1 MRSTVER
8 LTRRS
13 RSVSASVTATLATVL
28 SALGAHR
35 APASAQAA
43 PDRLSSAEQRVGARV
58 DEGLDRSIALLEQIV
73 NINSG
78 TLNVAGVRAVHD
90 VLAPA
95 FERLGFQVRWV
106 QLPGSTNRAGHLIA
120 ERRGT
125 RGKRLLL
132 IGHLDTVFEP
142 SSPFQRFVREGD
154 NASGPGVADMKG
166 GDVVMLLALEALHA
180 EGALDGAT
188 ITVVMTGD
196 EESPGQP
203 TDVVRKDLVDAAR
216 NSDIALGFE
225 PGPRE
230 GGSDAA
236 VVARRSS
243 SSWRLEVKATTGHS
257 MLVFRDDIGAGAI
270 YEASRILDTFYGEL
284 RGERYL
290 TFNVGMFVG
299 GTAVSFDPAKAAG
312 TAEGKTN
319 VVPASVIATGD
330 IRTISD
336 EQLQKTRE
344 RMRAIV
350 ARSLPG
356 AEATITFTD
365 GYPSMPPTAA
375 NQALLEQYSAISSA
389 LGTGPVVAVD
399 AGSRGAADISF
410 IAGHVEAGIDGLGPF
425 GTGMHAVGETIEL
438 PAIATAA
445 KRAAILI
452 HRLTR

>member
-1 MRSTVER
+1 MFGLHPGSTWP
-8 LTRRS
+8 
-13 RSVSASVTATLATVL
+13 AAAQTA
-28 SALGAHR
+28 
-35 APASAQAA
+35 PE
-43 PDRLSSAEQRVGARV
+43 RLSSSEQQIARRV
-58 DEGLDRSIALLEQIV
+58 DEGLERSIALLEQIV

-90 VLAPA
+90 VLAPE
-95 FERLGFQVRWV
+95 FERLGFQVRWAP
-106 QLPGSTNRAGHLIA
+106 LPGSTGRAGHLIA

-142 SSPFQRFVREGD
+142 GSPFQRFTRRDTPEGPD
-154 NASGPGVADMKG
+154 GDTAEGPGVADMKG
-166 GDVVMLLALEALHA
+166 GDVVLLLALQALHA

-188 ITVVMTGD
+188 ITVVLTGD
-196 EESPGQP
+196 EEAPGQP
-203 TDVVRKDLVDAAR
+203 TDVVRKDLIDAAR
-216 NSDIALGFE
+216 NSDVALGFE

-243 SSWRLEVKATTGHS
+243 SSWRLEVSANTGHS
-257 MLVFRDDIGAGAI
+257 MLTFSEAIGAGAI
-270 YEASRILDTFYGEL
+270 YEAARILDTFYSQL

-290 TFNVGMFVG
+290 TFNVGMMVG
-299 GTAVSFDPAKAAG
+299 GTAVSFDPAKAGG

-319 VVPASVIATGD
+319 VVPQSVIATGD

-344 RMRAIV
+344 RMRQIV
-350 ARSLPG
+350 AMSLPG
-356 AEATITFTD
+356 TKASITFTD
-365 GYPSMPPTAA
+365 SYPSMPPTAA
-375 NQALLEQYSAISSA
+375 NQALLDQYSAISRG
-389 LGTGPVVAVD
+389 LGSGPVVAVD

-410 IAGHVEAGIDGLGPF
+410 IASLVEAGIDGLGPF

-438 PAIATAA
+438 PSIAVAA
-445 KRAAILI
+445 KRAAILM

>member
-1 MRSTVER
+1 MER
-8 LTRRS
+8 EHRRS
-13 RSVSASVTATLATVL
+13 ALRLLASFIAYLSIWTLLPA
-28 SALGAHR
+28 ALGA
-35 APASAQAA
+35 Q
-43 PDRLSSAEQRVGARV
+43 DRLSPAEQQVARRV

-90 VLAPA
+90 VLAPH

-106 QLPGSTNRAGHLIA
+106 PLPGSTNRAGHLVA

-142 SSPFQRFVREGD
+142 GSPFQRFTRRGD
-154 NASGPGVADMKG
+154 VAEGPGVADMKG
-166 GDVVMLLALEALHA
+166 GDVVLLLALEALHA

-196 EESPGQP
+196 EEAPGQP

-216 NSDIALGFE
+216 NSDVALGFE

-243 SSWRLEVKATTGHS
+243 SSWRLEVSANTGHS
-257 MLVFRDDIGAGAI
+257 MLTFSEAIGAGAV
-270 YEASRILDTFYGEL
+270 YEAARILDTFYGEL

-290 TFNVGMFVG
+290 TFNVGMLVG
-299 GTAVSFDPAKAAG
+299 GTAVSFDPAKASG
-312 TAEGKTN
+312 TADGKTN
-319 VVPASVIATGD
+319 VVPQAVIATGD

-336 EQLQKTRE
+336 EQLAKTRE
-344 RMRAIV
+344 RMRQVV
-350 ARSLPG
+350 AMNLPG
-356 AEATITFTD
+356 TKATITFSD
-365 GYPSMPPTAA
+365 GYPSMPPTGA
-375 NQALLEQYSAISSA
+375 NQALLEQYSSISRA
-389 LGTGPVVAVD
+389 LGEGPVVAVD

-410 IAGHVEAGIDGLGPF
+410 IASLVEAGIDGLGPY

-438 PAIATAA
+438 PSIAVAA
-445 KRAAILI
+445 KRAAILM

>member
-1 MRSTVER
+1 
-8 LTRRS
+8 
-13 RSVSASVTATLATVL
+13 
-28 SALGAHR
+28 
-35 APASAQAA
+35 
-43 PDRLSSAEQRVGARV
+43 LSSEEQRIARRV
-58 DEGLDRSIALLEQIV
+58 DEGLEGSIALLEQIV
-73 NINSG
+73 NVNSG

-90 VLAPA
+90 VLAPEL
-95 FERLGFQVRWV
+95 ERLGFQVRWSP
-106 QLPGSTNRAGHLIA
+106 LPGSTGRAGHLVA

-142 SSPFQRFVREGD
+142 GSPFQRFTRRGD
-154 NASGPGVADMKG
+154 TAEGPGVADMKG
-166 GDVVMLLALEALHA
+166 GDVVLLLALQALHA

-196 EESPGQP
+196 EEAPGQP
-203 TDVVRKDLVDAAR
+203 TEVVRKDLVDAAR
-216 NSDIALGFE
+216 NSDVALGFE

-243 SSWRLEVKATTGHS
+243 TSWRLEVSAATGHS

-270 YEASRILDTFYGEL
+270 YEAARILDTFYGEL

-290 TFNVGMFVG
+290 TFNVGMMVG
-299 GTAVSFDPAKAAG
+299 GTAVGFDPAKAAG

-319 VVPASVIATGD
+319 VVPQAVIATGD

-336 EQLQKTRE
+336 EQLARTRE
-344 RMRAIV
+344 RMRQIV
-350 ARSLPG
+350 ATSLPG
-356 AEATITFTD
+356 TKATITFSD
-365 GYPSMPPTAA
+365 GYPSMPPTQA
-375 NQALLEQYSAISSA
+375 NQALLEQYSSISRA
-389 LGTGPVVAVD
+389 LGESPVVSVD

-410 IAGHVEAGIDGLGPF
+410 IASMVGAGLDGLGPF

-438 PAIATAA
+438 PSIAVAA
-445 KRAAILI
+445 KRAAILM